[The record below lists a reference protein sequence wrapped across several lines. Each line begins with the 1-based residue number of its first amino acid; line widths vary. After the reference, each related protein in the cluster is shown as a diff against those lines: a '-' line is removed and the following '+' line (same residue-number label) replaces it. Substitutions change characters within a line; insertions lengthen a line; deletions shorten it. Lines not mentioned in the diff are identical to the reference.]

1 MLEIASMPTPQ
12 PPKLASEILRSVLRV
27 ARFDGVSVLFLA
39 GFFALVSAASG
50 DVSGAAFGLLI
61 AAAGAVELHGMGLI
75 KAADRRGMS
84 WLIGSQLYLM
94 SVVLGYVGYR
104 IANPDSDPIMKVAK
118 TALASEIRQAG
129 MDPEQFMAE
138 FPRELRLLYLAVAAL
153 TVLYQGGMALYYMRR
168 RAAVEAAVDED
179 LGG

>member
-1 MLEIASMPTPQ
+1 LIQ
-12 PPKLASEILRSVLRV
+12 PPKLVSEVMRRVMRV
-27 ARFDGVSVLFLA
+27 ARFDGISVLCLA

-75 KAADRRGMS
+75 RSADRRGMS

-104 IANPDSDPIMKVAK
+104 LANPDSDPILRAAK
-118 TALASEIRQAG
+118 TALSDEIRQAG
-129 MDPEQFMAE
+129 MDPAQFMAE
-138 FPRELRLLYLAVAAL
+138 FPKELRLLYFAVAGL
-153 TVLYQGGMALYYMRR
+153 TILYQGGMALYYMRR
-168 RAAVEAAVDED
+168 RGAVEAAIDED
-179 LGG
+179 EGA

>member
-1 MLEIASMPTPQ
+1 MRRVM
-12 PPKLASEILRSVLRV
+12 RV
-27 ARFDGVSVLFLA
+27 ARFDGISVLCLA

-75 KAADRRGMS
+75 RSADRRGMS

-104 IANPDSDPIMKVAK
+104 LANPDSDPILRAAK
-118 TALASEIRQAG
+118 TALSDEIRQAG
-129 MDPEQFMAE
+129 MDPAQFMAE
-138 FPRELRLLYLAVAAL
+138 FPKELRLLYFAVAGL
-153 TVLYQGGMALYYMRR
+153 TILYQGGMALYYMRR
-168 RAAVEAAVDED
+168 RGAVEAAIDED
-179 LGG
+179 EGA

>member
-1 MLEIASMPTPQ
+1 MIQ
-12 PPKLASEILRSVLRV
+12 PPKLVSEVMRRVMRV
-27 ARFDGVSVLFLA
+27 ARFDGISVLCLA

-75 KAADRRGMS
+75 RSADRRGMS

-104 IANPDSDPIMKVAK
+104 LANPDSDPILRAAK
-118 TALASEIRQAG
+118 TALSDEIRQAG
-129 MDPEQFMAE
+129 MDPAQFMAE
-138 FPRELRLLYLAVAAL
+138 FPKELRLLYFAVAGL
-153 TVLYQGGMALYYMRR
+153 TILYQGGMALYYMRR
-168 RAAVEAAVDED
+168 RGAVEAAIDED
-179 LGG
+179 EGA